1 MALEPA
7 IVERLAAHAPL
18 VAFVADRVYP
28 LRLPP
33 ALTPGV
39 PPVLPAVTY
48 RIVTETRYSAMGA
61 DRPEVGSRVQ
71 FDVWAKRYSDPAGG
85 ARQVERELRAAVV
98 RWSGVYA
105 GTVIVDSYF
114 VNRTDVPSDEG
125 AAHRIAIDVLVYHE
139 E

>member
-7 IVERLAAHAPL
+7 IVARLAAHAPL

-28 LRLPP
+28 LRLP
-33 ALTPGV
+33 ATAVDGT

-48 RIVTETRYSAMGA
+48 RVVTETRYSAMGA

-71 FDVWAKRYSDPAGG
+71 FDVWARRFNDPAGG
-85 ARQVERELRAAVV
+85 ARQVTEALLDAVV
-98 RWSGVYA
+98 RWSGTYA
-105 GTVIVDSYF
+105 GTVVLDSYF
-114 VNRTDVPSDEG
+114 VNRTDLPPDEG
-125 AAHRIAIDVLVYHE
+125 TTHRIAVDVLVYHE